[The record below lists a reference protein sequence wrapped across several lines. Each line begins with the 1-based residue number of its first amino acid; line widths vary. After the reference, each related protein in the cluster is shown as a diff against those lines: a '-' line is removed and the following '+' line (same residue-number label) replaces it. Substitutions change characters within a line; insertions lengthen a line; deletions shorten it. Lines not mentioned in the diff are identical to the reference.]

1 MAFVPYGITPPIITP
16 FKEDGSV
23 NLDMLAKL
31 SRHLVE
37 QGVHGLFPMGT
48 CGEFYAVGEDEY
60 EKVLVTVRDAVA
72 DMRTKDGRK
81 IQLFAGASAI
91 TTRAVLRLIKIV
103 EKVGGYD
110 AISVLTPMFVS
121 QTDEELYQF
130 YKTVAES
137 TAMPVI
143 LYNNKPKTN
152 VDIKPAVAARLA
164 HDVPNIVAVKDST
177 GDMTQCEEYLRLTA
191 DIRDR
196 FNVIMGR
203 DTLIFAALMYGASG
217 AIASCANVAP
227 RIVADIYDKWA
238 EGDLDGAREAQFKL
252 APLRIACNQGTFPET
267 IKEGLMMEGFEVG
280 KCLDPIQAATPAQ
293 NENLR
298 GILKEMGLI

>member
-1 MAFVPYGITPPIITP
+1 MAFVPYGVIPALITP

-23 NLDMLAKL
+23 NLELIGKLA
-31 SRHLVE
+31 RHMVE
-37 QGVHGLFPMGT
+37 QGVHGLFPLGT
-48 CGEFYAVGEDEY
+48 CGEFYAVSDEDY
-60 EKVLVTVRDAVA
+60 EKALVTVRDAVA
-72 DMRTKDGRK
+72 DMRTSKGKK
-81 IQLFAGASAI
+81 IQLFAGTSNI
-91 TTRAVLRLIKIV
+91 TTSGVIRLIKIV

-110 AISVLTPMFVS
+110 AVSVLTPMFVS
-121 QTDEELYQF
+121 QTDDEIYQF

-137 TAMPVI
+137 TDMPVI
-143 LYNNKPKTN
+143 MYNNRGKTN

-164 HDVPNIVAVKDST
+164 HDIPNIVAIKDST
-177 GDMTQCEEYLRLTA
+177 GDMTQCGEYLRLTA
-191 DIRDR
+191 DIRDK

-238 EGDLDGAREAQFKL
+238 EGDYDGAREAQFKL
-252 APLRIACNQGTFPET
+252 APLRIACNQGTFPST
-267 IKEGLMMEGFEVG
+267 IKEGLMMEGFPVG
-280 KCLDPIQAATPAQ
+280 KCADPIQEATPAQ
-293 NENLR
+293 KEQLR